1 MFNVKMSSSNTIQGG
16 IFLNNKNKYKKK
28 NIKLIEGNQNMYE
41 SLESPPNEKQVN
53 RLVQEY
59 RGLVDK
65 YEMNYE
71 QFVYEKMNTES
82 NISELFGKVVQYPK
96 NSSGKLYFV
105 TQRGVR
111 REIPRTRKGDN
122 LVSAFVKTK
131 KYQSHECSST
141 PVKING
147 TQFRALK
154 EGLPLKSDY
163 NSKRGYISQKCND
176 SWVIE
181 GSKLLRDRV
190 SDNIGW
196 IDDLGNLYEFTDPN
210 NKHPSCGDKIE
221 ILNGEQWGLI
231 TKKTKPLTKADVC
244 PSQTQPLQIQLNK
257 DNNRMLEIAKE
268 IKSIVDSMKYDNR
281 GKDAEIKV
289 GSNNF
294 QLEKAKLLNKRKK
307 IEALEKELFS
317 LEGNIRDNTFG
328 VKSVNL
334 NYLAWGISFVTIAGI
349 GFMISRK

>member
-1 MFNVKMSSSNTIQGG
+1 MFNVKMQSSNTIQGD
-16 IFLNNKNKYKKK
+16 IFLNNKNKYNNK
-28 NIKLIEGNQNMYE
+28 NIKLIEGNQNMNE
-41 SLESPPNEKQVN
+41 PNEKQVN

-96 NSSGKLYFV
+96 GNTGKLYFV

-111 REIPRTRKGDN
+111 REIPRTGKADN
-122 LVSAFVKTK
+122 VVSSFVKTK
-131 KYQSHECSST
+131 KYLSHECST
-141 PVKING
+141 NPVKING

-154 EGLPLKSDY
+154 PGLPLKSDY
-163 NSKRGYISQKCND
+163 HSKRGYISQKCND

-196 IDDLGNLYEFTDPN
+196 IDDLENLYEFTDPN
-210 NKHPSCGDKIE
+210 NKHPSCGDKID

-231 TKKTKPLTKADVC
+231 SKKTKPLTSADVC
-244 PSQTQPLQIQLNK
+244 PSQTQPLQLQLNK
-257 DNNRMLEIAKE
+257 DNNRMLDIAKE
-268 IKSIVDSMKYDNR
+268 IKSIVDHMKYTNR

-289 GSNNF
+289 GANNF

-307 IEALEKELFS
+307 IKALEKEIYS

-334 NYLAWGISFVTIAGI
+334 NYLAWGVSLVTIAGI
-349 GFMISRK
+349 GFMISKK